1 MTRLSHDELAKRI
14 SAFTAL
20 ARERELTLEEQSERE
35 ALRKEYLQ
43 RVKANMR
50 ASLEGIERKK

>member
-1 MTRLSHDELAKRI
+1 MTKLSHDELAKRI

-20 ARERELTLEEQSERE
+20 ARERELTPEEQQERE
-35 ALRKEYLQ
+35 ALRKDYLQ

-50 ASLEGIERKK
+50 ASLDGIERKK